1 MSFDIAALLT
11 KLSAIEESAIT
22 PVAVKKG
29 LNPQQKE
36 VPQLSALVKP
46 KKISALGSKT
56 DPEHP
61 FRKYMVGA
69 SESVEETEEKT
80 ALEEAM
86 CEIEEDMLSKVKK
99 DLTTYLDKLEKKV
112 KKDQDLIDKVKDEI
126 ADGNPAVPG
135 HQELADDEESCEE
148 GDISQLEKA
157 VADAPVEPIANMEED
172 PTPAEPP
179 VEPAT
184 PPQIDPT
191 LAEVGAPVKYFTM
204 EDGSCI
210 ECHGDT
216 VKGFELRRNGRS
228 MPSRFPSLDH
238 AQMAVDLY
246 KARQKKN
253 DISQD
258 YVDER

>member
-11 KLSAIEESAIT
+11 KLSAIEESTIT

-46 KKISALGSKT
+46 KKISALGSKS
-56 DPEHP
+56 DPKHP
-61 FRKYMVGA
+61 LSGYMVGA
-69 SESVEETEEKT
+69 NEGEEKT
-80 ALEEAM
+80 KSALEEAM

-99 DLTTYLDKLEKKV
+99 DLTMYLDKLEQKV
-112 KKDQDLIDKVKDEI
+112 AKDQDLIDKVKDEI
-126 ADGNPAVPG
+126 ADSNPAKYG
-135 HQELADDEESCEE
+135 QQELADEEECDE

-179 VEPAT
+179 VEPTT

-191 LAEVGAPVKYFTM
+191 LAEMGAPVKYFTM

-216 VKGFELRRNGRS
+216 VKGFELRRNGRA
-228 MPSRFPSLDH
+228 MPSRFSSLDQ
-238 AQMAVDLY
+238 AQMAVDLF
-246 KARQKKN
+246 KARQKK
-253 DISQD
+253 DDPSQD
-258 YVDER
+258 YIEER

>member
-46 KKISALGSKT
+46 KKISALGAKT
-56 DPEHP
+56 DPKHP
-61 FRKYMVGA
+61 LSGYAVGA
-69 SESVEETEEKT
+69 NEGTEKT
-80 ALEEAM
+80 KSALEEAM

-112 KKDQDLIDKVKDEI
+112 KTDKDLVDKVKDEI
-126 ADGNPAVPG
+126 ADANDAKPG
-135 HQELADDEESCEE
+135 AQEVADEDECSE
-148 GDISQLEKA
+148 GDISQLEKDI
-157 VADAPVEPIANMEED
+157 ADAPVKPIASMEED
-172 PTPAEPP
+172 PTPSEPP

-184 PPQIDPT
+184 PPQVDPT
-191 LAEVGAPVKYFTM
+191 LAEMGAPVKYFTM

-216 VKGFELRRNGRS
+216 VKGFELRHKGRA
-228 MPSRFPSLDH
+228 MPTRFPSLDQ
-238 AQMAVDLY
+238 AQMAFDLY
-246 KARQKKN
+246 QARQKKN

-258 YVDER
+258 YIEER

>member
-1 MSFDIAALLT
+1 MSFDISALLT
-11 KLSAIEESAIT
+11 KLTAIEEGAVT
-22 PVAVKKG
+22 PVTVKQG

-56 DPEHP
+56 DPKHP
-61 FRKYMVGA
+61 LSGYMVGA
-69 SESVEETEEKT
+69 NESEEIEKT

-99 DLTTYLDKLEKKV
+99 DLTMYLDKLEKKV

-126 ADGNPAVPG
+126 SDANAVRPG
-135 HQELADDEESCEE
+135 HQTLSDEE
-148 GDISQLEKA
+148 I
-157 VADAPVEPIANMEED
+157 EED
-172 PTPAEPP
+172 PTPSENGDAMP
-179 VEPAT
+179 VAAAPV
-184 PPQIDPT
+184 QDPV
-191 LAEVGAPVKYFTM
+191 LPESGAPVTYFTM
-204 EDGSCI
+204 EDGSCL
-210 ECHGDT
+210 ECYGDT
-216 VKGFELRRNGRS
+216 LKGFELRRNGRA

-253 DISQD
+253 DLSQD
-258 YVDER
+258 YVEER

>member
-11 KLSAIEESAIT
+11 KLSAIEEGAVT

-46 KKISALGSKT
+46 KKISALGAKT
-56 DPEHP
+56 DPKHP
-61 FRKYMVGA
+61 LSGYMVGA
-69 SESVEETEEKT
+69 SESEEHEKT

-99 DLTTYLDKLEKKV
+99 DLTTYLDKLEQKV
-112 KKDQDLIDKVKDEI
+112 KKDRDLIDKVKDEI
-126 ADGNPAVPG
+126 ADENPAKPG
-135 HQELADDEESCEE
+135 TQEEAEEECDE
-148 GDISQLEKA
+148 GDISQLEKDI
-157 VADAPVEPIANMEED
+157 ADAPVKPIANMEED

-191 LAEVGAPVKYFTM
+191 LAEMGAPVKYFTM

-253 DISQD
+253 DLSQD
-258 YVDER
+258 YIEER